1 MSPATRRDLVHVRGS
16 VHEGEAGVALPAAMF
31 ALVAASILAAGMVSF
46 ADLSGKA
53 ALNQERA
60 TRTVQVADAG
70 VSHALG
76 LVRQNLKTQ
85 SFTRL
90 LRGADNVPGSA
101 DDSLFIGYG
110 LAANDEIPLA
120 GKPFQAHTY
129 FVTVQDDP
137 SDGDANA
144 ATDLNGRVLVRCRV
158 VANDGGTAEVTAIL
172 GSVPMPA
179 LAADG
184 NVVFS
189 GTPQILGACGGAH
202 ANGNI
207 HASGG
212 GPIVST
218 QASATGAATGTWKL
232 PNGSA
237 APVLSGQPEVVIP
250 DLAPMDYCTGAEFR
264 LTATGGVMIMATG
277 VTLAAPQMGWSYNAG
292 TKLWSLSGPSAVNGT
307 YCVEGNV
314 YVGGSTGT
322 PVVPTTMTILA
333 TGSITFEG
341 TPYIRADH
349 EDGILMMAGGD
360 VAIAG
365 NPAGG
370 ALSYQGMIYAGAQC
384 KVSGQPRI
392 FGQLL
397 CANGPQP
404 LNAQEIVLV
413 HEMSGNFTLTF
424 DCSSNVFNKRRILY
438 WYPRIG
444 A

>member
-1 MSPATRRDLVHVRGS
+1 
-16 VHEGEAGVALPAAMF
+16 MF
-31 ALVAASILAAGMVSF
+31 ALVAASILAAGMASF
-46 ADLSGKA
+46 ADLSAKA

-60 TRTVQVADAG
+60 TRAVHVADAG

-76 LVRQNLKTQ
+76 LARQNLKTQ
-85 SFTRL
+85 SFTRI
-90 LRGADNVPGSA
+90 LRGTDNVVGTP

-110 LAANDEIPLA
+110 IPAGDQIPAA
-120 GKPFQAHTY
+120 GKPFEAHTY
-129 FVTVQDDP
+129 FVTVRDDP
-137 SDGDANA
+137 ADGDGDA
-144 ATDLNGRVLVRCRV
+144 ATDLNGRVLVQCRV
-158 VANDGGTAEVTAIL
+158 VTNDGATAEVTAIL

-184 NVVFS
+184 NVVFAGS
-189 GTPQILGACGGAH
+189 PQIYGACGGAH

-212 GPIVST
+212 GPIIST
-218 QASATGAATGTWKL
+218 QVSATGAATGTWRR

-237 APVLSGQPEVVIP
+237 APMLSFQPEVVIP
-250 DLAPMDYCTGAEFR
+250 DLVPMDYCTGAEFR
-264 LTATGGVMIMATG
+264 LTATGGVTDLNTG
-277 VTLAAPQMGWSYNAG
+277 ITLAAPQMGWSYNAG
-292 TKLWSLSGPSAVNGT
+292 TRLWSLSGPSSVNGT

-314 YVGGSTGT
+314 HVSGSTGSA
-322 PVVPTTMTILA
+322 VVPKTMTILA
-333 TGSITFEG
+333 TGSINFEG

-349 EDGILMMAGGD
+349 PDGILMMAGGD

-384 KVSGQPRI
+384 KVSGQPNI

-404 LNAQEIVLV
+404 LNATEIVPV
-413 HEMSGNFTLTF
+413 HDMSGNFTLTF